1 MRDNTSNQSENGRNS
16 SQDLEQDPSNFDNL
30 ESELSEPIVE
40 ES

>member
-1 MRDNTSNQSENGRNS
+1 MRDNTSNQSEKRGNS

-30 ESELSEPIVE
+30 KSELSEPIVG